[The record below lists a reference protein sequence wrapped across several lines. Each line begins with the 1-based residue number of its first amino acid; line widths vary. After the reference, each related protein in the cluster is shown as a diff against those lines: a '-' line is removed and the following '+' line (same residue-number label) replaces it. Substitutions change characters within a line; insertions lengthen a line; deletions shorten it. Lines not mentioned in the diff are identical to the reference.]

1 MNEKATSKMDIGYD
15 GYILDDFPNDMYF
28 LNGEN
33 QLVIQGEGFFDE
45 NAFYPIG
52 VKTAVDGIVSFTID
66 ALENFKTEQSIF
78 IYDNLTDTYHDIRST
93 KYEVDLPIGT
103 YNTRFALRFKD
114 KTLKLDQQTIN
125 DGIQILHIQNGNYL
139 EINNKSIDLTVE
151 KVTLY
156 TILGQWVSTWE
167 IENQEQQNIKIPIKS
182 VSSGVYIAKLKTSV
196 GEISK
201 KVIVFD
207 D

>member
-1 MNEKATSKMDIGYD
+1 MNEKATSKMDNGYD
-15 GYILDDFPNDMYF
+15 GYILDVFPNDMYF

-33 QLVIQGEGFFDE
+33 QLMIQGVGYFDA
-45 NAFYPIG
+45 NASYPIG

-78 IYDNLTDTYHDIRST
+78 IYDNLTDTYHDIRSA

-182 VSSGVYIAKLKTSV
+182 TRSGVYIAKLKTSV